1 MCKVSPICIC
11 LSLVVAFILAAI
23 LAVLF
28 FFGIAP
34 LFYDLII
41 IAIPIVATV
50 LIGLTILLLIA
61 SKHQHGDLAK
71 CLCCFAKGILIL
83 AIILFVLSIIAFGFN
98 LYPSSILDAVIVF
111 FQLLFMF
118 SLIFYVA
125 AFIWCLIV
133 ELCRRPCRSD
143 NN

>member
-1 MCKVSPICIC
+1 MCKVSPLCIC
-11 LSLVVAFILAAI
+11 LSLVAAFILAAI

-34 LFYDLII
+34 LFYELFLIAFPLV
-41 IAIPIVATV
+41 AIV

-61 SKHQHGDLAK
+61 FKHQHGDLAK

-83 AIILFVLSIIAFGFN
+83 AIILFVISLIAFGFD
-98 LYPSSILDAVIVF
+98 LYPFSILDAVIVF
-111 FQLLFMF
+111 FQLLFII

-125 AFIWCLIV
+125 AFIWCLIL